1 MSKTAFI
8 FPGQGA
14 QYVGMGAGFY
24 EHETVS
30 RQVFDLAS
38 EATGLDIPAL
48 CFEENDRI
56 NITEYT
62 QIAMLAAEAAA
73 LKALE
78 QRGVRP
84 DVCAGLSL
92 GEYGALIA
100 SGVMDMEDA
109 FRVIRQRGIFMQEAV
124 PTGGAMAAV
133 LGLAAEAIEEICA
146 VTAKETGEVVSI
158 ANYNCPGQIVI
169 TGQENAVNQACEAL
183 KEAGAKRCVPL
194 NVSGPFHSAMLA
206 EAGEKL
212 GKVLQDV
219 QVQEFT
225 IPYIANVTADYVTD
239 KAQVKD
245 LLTRQVSASVRWQQ
259 SVERMIKDGV
269 DTFIEIGPGRT
280 LAGFLRKISRDVTV
294 YNVDK
299 YEDLDK
305 TVSAYKGE

>member
-1 MSKTAFI
+1 
-8 FPGQGA
+8 
-14 QYVGMGAGFY
+14 
-24 EHETVS
+24 
-30 RQVFDLAS
+30 
-38 EATGLDIPAL
+38 
-48 CFEENDRI
+48 
-56 NITEYT
+56 
-62 QIAMLAAEAAA
+62 
-73 LKALE
+73 
-78 QRGVRP
+78 
-84 DVCAGLSL
+84 
-92 GEYGALIA
+92 
-100 SGVMDMEDA
+100 
-109 FRVIRQRGIFMQEAV
+109 
-124 PTGGAMAAV
+124 MAAV
-133 LGLAAEAIEEICA
+133 LGLAAEAIEEICSG
-146 VTAKETGEVVSI
+146 TAKETGEVVSI

-183 KEAGAKRCVPL
+183 KGAGAKRCVLL

-225 IPYIANVTADYVTD
+225 IPYVANVTADYVTD

>member
-146 VTAKETGEVVSI
+146 GTAKETGEVVSI

-183 KEAGAKRCVPL
+183 KGAGAKRCVPL
-194 NVSGPFHSAMLA
+194 NVSGPFHSPMLA

-225 IPYIANVTADYVTD
+225 IPYVANVTADYVTD